1 MQNVHLKRP
10 VTEKHRKCQRQFSR
24 VSKKLQIN
32 GLLKTNYQK
41 KFQKNW
47 YNKITEDRIWAR
59 KLRNKTRKKSEII
72 YRHKCPMKGNKSQNR
87 CSWEQSHVGQ
97 NWEIKT
103 WRINLTS
110 QIKGEKD
117 LKIII
122 KKIIDVADKG
132 YPTIKI
138 LLFLKKRADKWN
150 KKWSN
155 M

>member
-1 MQNVHLKRP
+1 M
-10 VTEKHRKCQRQFSR
+10 
-24 VSKKLQIN
+24 
-32 GLLKTNYQK
+32 
-41 KFQKNW
+41 
-47 YNKITEDRIWAR
+47 
-59 KLRNKTRKKSEII
+59 
-72 YRHKCPMKGNKSQNR
+72 
-87 CSWEQSHVGQ
+87 GQ

-138 LLFLKKRADKWN
+138 LLFLKKGADKWN
-150 KKWSN
+150 KK
-155 M
+155 